1 MPAHSPPPPIA
12 SIAENIR
19 LRPKASCI
27 GRSENCSATVTTD
40 MDENDVMVPAA
51 QPIICACITKIAS
64 NGPIMGAKKPSSGAE
79 DITG

>member
-51 QPIICACITKIAS
+51 QPIHMRLHHKDSLKRAYHGREK
-64 NGPIMGAKKPSSGAE
+64 AKQWR
-79 DITG
+79 

>member
-40 MDENDVMVPAA
+40 AIVAGDLGSA
-51 QPIICACITKIAS
+51 TKTFVS
-64 NGPIMGAKKPSSGAE
+64 NTKTPGFKDFHTLNIKTAGTTQS
-79 DITG
+79 